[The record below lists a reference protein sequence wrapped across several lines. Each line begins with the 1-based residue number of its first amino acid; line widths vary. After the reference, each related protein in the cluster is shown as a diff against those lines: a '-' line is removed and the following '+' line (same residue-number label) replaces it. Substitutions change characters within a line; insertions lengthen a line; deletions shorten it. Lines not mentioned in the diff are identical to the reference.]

1 MNERF
6 LLDTN
11 VLSEF
16 IRVGKP
22 NEHVKQWL
30 DAVPEDSLY
39 VSVITLAE
47 IQFGIE
53 LLEPSKRRLQLE
65 QWMERE
71 FDSRFAGRILPVD
84 ADIVKRWAVQ
94 SAGRQRE
101 GRPLAQFDGL
111 IAATALKHGLTL
123 ATRDVRGFQGLG
135 VTLFDPWETRNL
147 MPQWPEAREPEPPTN
162 PSGPDRE
169 REDDLDR

>member
-94 SAGRQRE
+94 SAG
-101 GRPLAQFDGL
+101 PWPNS
-111 IAATALKHGLTL
+111 TA
-123 ATRDVRGFQGLG
+123 
-135 VTLFDPWETRNL
+135 
-147 MPQWPEAREPEPPTN
+147 
-162 PSGPDRE
+162 
-169 REDDLDR
+169 